1 MFQVT
6 NHRLNSWRARLLML
20 APLLFVFVTC
30 SYGQSLAR
38 PTPSPPSDPN
48 ASPSKDDSSN
58 TNFGSP
64 ENEMRAK
71 QALKEEKK
79 RYDEHVARAREVS
92 EIATQLVQ
100 NHKTRKVFNADDG
113 KKL

>member
-1 MFQVT
+1 MFRLT
-6 NHRLNSWRARLLML
+6 NHTLNSWRARLLML
-20 APLLFVFVTC
+20 APLLFVLVTC
-30 SYGQSLAR
+30 SYAQSLAR
-38 PTPSPPSDPN
+38 PSPTPPDPT
-48 ASPSKDDSSN
+48 AIPKDDSSN

-71 QALKEEKK
+71 LILKEEKK

-100 NHKTRKVFNADDG
+100 NYKT
-113 KKL
+113 